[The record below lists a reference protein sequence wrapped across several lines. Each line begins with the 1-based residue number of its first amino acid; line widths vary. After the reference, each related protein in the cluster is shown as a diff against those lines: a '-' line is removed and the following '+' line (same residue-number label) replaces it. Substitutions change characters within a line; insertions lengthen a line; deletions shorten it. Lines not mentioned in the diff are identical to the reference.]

1 MSVVG
6 AVAGV
11 LLGIAALLVCLRL
24 ALGPS
29 VLDRLVSMDVLLSVT
44 ACGIGA
50 YAAVT
55 RDSTVV
61 PVLVVVSLLGF
72 VGSASVARFIPRD
85 APQQPKP
92 ARSRQPRQPRRPR
105 RSRR

>member
-1 MSVVG
+1 MTVVG
-6 AVAGV
+6 ALAGV
-11 LLGIAALLVCLRL
+11 LLGAAALLVCVRL
-24 ALGPS
+24 SIGPS

-44 ACGIGA
+44 ACGIGV

-85 APQQPKP
+85 APPQPKP
-92 ARSRQPRQPRRPR
+92 ARAQRPR
-105 RSRR
+105 RRGRR